1 MEGRAGARVDRNP
14 VSEPD
19 VVNDSD
25 QEPALDGRE
34 ASMSDQQH
42 EGSAEELPAD
52 LPPTTEASDEV
63 LSAVLDRLNALAFD
77 LLDACL
83 ECTRQR
89 GAYPTVEDVAHLQAE
104 ASRTLRFWA
113 DGSFGDRQERR
124 RLTRAR
130 QMSGV
135 DVAPVSPGAQAR
147 HERGRDLA
155 VWFSPIAGTPHA
167 LTTTQAAYIIQM
179 ETFRRLDRIMED
191 VLGDFAGAD
200 PAVVESV
207 RESIVDYREW
217 WTRPTY
223 ERRGEQVHCEHC
235 LVDLTHLNTAE
246 VGDTDECIMCRGW
259 LTSGQR
265 REQRVARL
273 LDRLPAPL

>member
-1 MEGRAGARVDRNP
+1 M
-14 VSEPD
+14 
-19 VVNDSD
+19 NDSD
-25 QEPALDGRE
+25 QEPAPDGRG
-34 ASMSDQQH
+34 ASKSDQQH
-42 EGSAEELPAD
+42 EVSAEELPAD
-52 LPPTTEASDEV
+52 PIPTIEATDEV
-63 LSAVLDRLNALAFD
+63 LSAILERLNALVFD
-77 LLDACL
+77 LLD
-83 ECTRQR
+83 ECVRRTRER
-89 GAYPTVEDVAHLQAE
+89 GISPTVEDMAHLQAE
-104 ASRTLRFWA
+104 TSRTLRFWA
-113 DGSFGDRQERR
+113 NGSFGDRQEQR
-124 RLTRAR
+124 RLARAR
-130 QMSGV
+130 QLSGA
-135 DVAPVSPGAQAR
+135 DVAPVSPGSRAR
-147 HERGRDLA
+147 HEAGRDLA
-155 VWFSPIAGTPHA
+155 VWFSPLAGTSHA
-167 LTTTQAAYIIQM
+167 LTTTQAALIIQM
-179 ETFRRLDRIMED
+179 EAFRQLDRVVEA

-273 LDRLPAPL
+273 LDRLPAPR